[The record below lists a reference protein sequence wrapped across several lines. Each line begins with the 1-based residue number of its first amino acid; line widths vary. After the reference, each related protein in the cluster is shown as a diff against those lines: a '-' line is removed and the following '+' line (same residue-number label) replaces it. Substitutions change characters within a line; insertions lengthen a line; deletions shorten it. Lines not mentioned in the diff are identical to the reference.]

1 MFIPRLMDAQGVF
14 SFTNLGTYW
23 TEVALSGDMMNFNVI
38 PQIGLMLR

>member
-1 MFIPRLMDAQGVF
+1 MDAQGVF

-23 TEVALSGDMMNFNVI
+23 TEVALSGDMMDFYMV